1 MVTLECWA
9 VISRRPHAV
18 NHHFV
23 KAANLSDLYTA
34 YAEQTPLEII

>member
-9 VISRRPHAV
+9 VISRRPQAV

-23 KAANLSDLYTA
+23 KAAKLSDLYIA